1 MSSDS
6 GVQFIARRR
15 KRPRRELSVTSNA
28 QSSNTTPGPTHS
40 PNMPPARFPGDGF
53 DYRRPIT
60 SSAPPDDDSEVID
73 LTNEPDSPELPRRQ
87 LPESSS
93 RRPRPR
99 PPRFGRNIMTDFVD
113 LVEEEDDL
121 DPPSSPEVQFV
132 SSTTRQPPPP
142 QTQRPASLLASNFWN
157 ILPLPHTLFRPTNE
171 GGYRRSWQTRTHF
184 SPEIDLWLG
193 DGPGAELMAA
203 PEVNWGLAV
212 PPGFERQRERPRDT
226 YKPPSPAPEGFTR
239 SATEEDVAIC
249 PNCDEELGTG
259 GEIKQQ
265 IWISKQCGHVYC
277 GECAV
282 NRSMAKAK
290 KSISKTKPF
299 SRCPV
304 PGCGKHVSSPKSMFQ
319 VYL

>member
-6 GVQFIARRR
+6 GVQFIGRRR
-15 KRPRRELSVTSNA
+15 KRPRREPSVSSNA

-40 PNMPPARFPGDGF
+40 SNMPPVRFPGDGF
-53 DYRRPIT
+53 DYRRPVT

-73 LTNEPDSPELPRRQ
+73 LTNEPDSPQLPRRQ
-87 LPESSS
+87 LPESNS
-93 RRPRPR
+93 RRPRAR

-113 LVEEEDDL
+113 LAEEDDDP

-132 SSTTRQPPPP
+132 SSTTRQPPPS
-142 QTQRPASLLASNFWN
+142 QTQRPASLLASNFWS

-171 GGYRRSWQTRTHF
+171 GGYRRPWQTRTHF
-184 SPEIDLWLG
+184 SPETDLWLG
-193 DGPGAELMAA
+193 DGPGAEVMAT
-203 PEVNWGLAV
+203 PEVNWDLAV

-226 YKPPSPAPEGFTR
+226 YKPPSPALEGFTR
-239 SATEEDVAIC
+239 SATEDDVAIC
-249 PNCDEELGTG
+249 PNCDEELGKG
-259 GEIKQQ
+259 DEVKQQ

-290 KSISKTKPF
+290 KNSSKTKPF